1 MEKDRFCLLEKK
13 EIPKQARLSAVR
25 FGMTEAIFYLLKTN
39 LLRFQVEK
47 IKKCKAIPN
56 RAIKI
61 PLKYIKDK

>member
-47 IKKCKAIPN
+47 IKKM
-56 RAIKI
+56 
-61 PLKYIKDK
+61 